1 MDLDDFLYDD
11 ERDDD
16 RDDDFLSFC
25 SNEMD
30 MEQSLIK
37 ENSIHNAFSVERDYI
52 NSKAYHDKFEKLPIN
67 RNVQQSLYQQV
78 GRLLNEVN
86 GKEEEKLFAINARTG
101 DFIVDNFKRPGRSSK
116 TSFNNEEFKL
126 IYDCKDS
133 IILVH
138 NHSFNSRPSIQDL
151 LTFLNE
157 DKIRLS
163 IIACHDGT
171 LYGIYDVNPKLE
183 KIYESCY
190 NKFKDI
196 ACNEDEAKKLAT
208 TEIYKINNK
217 LGNRHKLFKMEEL

>member
-86 GKEEEKLFAINARTG
+86 GKEEKKLFAINARTG
-101 DFIVDNFKRPGRSSK
+101 DFIVDNFQRPGCSNK
-116 TSFNNEEFKL
+116 TSFNDEEAKL
-126 IYDCKDS
+126 IHDCKDS

-138 NHSFNSRPSIQDL
+138 NHSFNSRPSMQDL
-151 LTFLNE
+151 FTFLRE

-163 IIACHDGT
+163 IIACHDGA
-171 LYGIYDVNPKLE
+171 LYGIYDVSPKLE
-183 KIYESCY
+183 KVYQSCY
-190 NKFKDI
+190 NEFKNI
-196 ACNEDEAKKLAT
+196 TRNENEAKNLAT
-208 TEIYKINNK
+208 TKVYKLNDKLSDRYKI
-217 LGNRHKLFKMEEL
+217 FKVEEL